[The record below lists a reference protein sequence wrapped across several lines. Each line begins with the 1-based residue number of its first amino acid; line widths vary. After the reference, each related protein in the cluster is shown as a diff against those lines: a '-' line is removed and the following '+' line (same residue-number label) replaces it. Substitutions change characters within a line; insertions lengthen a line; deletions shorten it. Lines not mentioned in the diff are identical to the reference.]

1 MEQIQIVKP
10 ESYIKLKKTGNFIDR
25 TLLIKDVI
33 DGCFAAILFL
43 RPFGSGKSIAL
54 DMLKTYFE
62 KSDQSSAV
70 FFKDTKIWTLGEEY
84 QVHQGKYTVISLSFK
99 EVRTENYQ
107 ACVQNVNEM
116 VRREFDR
123 HPEIYTFEQLTVFEK
138 VYVQKVQNDELTEV
152 ELFNGLLILSQIL
165 DRIYGVPAI
174 ILIDDVD
181 TPFALPN
188 TEDDIEREKIENFLL
203 RFLAC
208 GLKDNAALHFGI
220 LTGVK
225 PLPLFDGLDNL
236 VVDVGDDFRYCHYY
250 GFTE

>member
-1 MEQIQIVKP
+1 MEQIQIVRP

-25 TLLIKDVI
+25 TLLIKDLI

-43 RPFGSGKSIAL
+43 RPPGSGKSIAL
-54 DMLKTYFE
+54 DMIKTYFE

-84 QVHQGKYTVISLSFK
+84 QAHQGKYPVITLSFK
-99 EVRTENYQ
+99 AARTEDYQ
-107 ACVQNVNEM
+107 EFVHSINEM

-123 HPEIYTFEQLTVFEK
+123 HPEIDQVKLANVFIDTF
-138 VYVQKVQNDELTEV
+138 VQKVRENALSDIEISKTLLVLTR
-152 ELFNGLLILSQIL
+152 ILEE
-165 DRIYGVPAI
+165 IYTVPAI

-188 TEDDIEREKIENFLL
+188 TEDDIERKKIENFLL

-225 PLPLFDGLDNL
+225 PLPLFDGLNNL
-236 VVDVGDDFRYCHYY
+236 VVDVGDDFRYRQYY